1 MCHAMQT
8 IHKWGMFLH
17 NLGYDTILHLLEN
30 NNYVSPKTNKFIY
43 KVYFIQTSKFHLTF
57 HNMKEVRL
65 LKVAPLHTL
74 QVQHN

>member
-1 MCHAMQT
+1 
-8 IHKWGMFLH
+8 
-17 NLGYDTILHLLEN
+17 LEN

-43 KVYFIQTSKFHLTF
+43 KVCFIQTSKFHLTF